1 MTIDSLYNG
10 SSKRICKPEEFPMNL
25 QEIRYLVAVADH
37 RHFGRAAEACNVSQ
51 PTLSSQI
58 RKLEEELGVTLLE
71 RTNKRVDL
79 TPTGSQILQHAR
91 RALFEASQM
100 EDLARASR
108 DPLIGPLK
116 LGVIPT
122 LAPYLMPLILKPLR
136 QGYPGL
142 TLELWEDQTRSL
154 IDGLRN
160 HRLDAALLAT
170 PPESPEITEIALFDE
185 PLLAALPLN
194 HRMAAARKITEESIA
209 KELLVL
215 ADGHC
220 LASQALAACGAKNN
234 ALRRGLQGAM
244 QASTVETLVNLVAAG
259 YGATLLPALASDS
272 FRRREII
279 MLPLAGKSSRTIRL
293 ASRPGFPRPQALR
306 ALEKVI
312 KRAVSTA
319 LGK

>member
-1 MTIDSLYNG
+1 
-10 SSKRICKPEEFPMNL
+10 MNL
-25 QEIRYLVAVADH
+25 QELRYLSAVAEH
-37 RHFGRAAEACNVSQ
+37 RHFGRAAESCNVSQ
-51 PTLSSQI
+51 PTLSSQV
-58 RKLEEELGVTLLE
+58 RKLEDELGVTLFE
-71 RTNKRVDL
+71 RTNKRVEL
-79 TPTGSQILQHAR
+79 TPIGSQILQHAR
-91 RALFEASQM
+91 HALFEVGQM
-100 EDLARASR
+100 DAVARAAR
-108 DPLIGPLK
+108 DPLVGPLK

-122 LAPYLMPLILKPLR
+122 LAPYLMPLILKPLKHS
-136 QGYPGL
+136 YPGL

-170 PPESPEITEIALFDE
+170 PPDSPEITEIALFDE

-194 HRMAAARKITEESIA
+194 HRLAQAKRVAEESLS

-220 LASQALAACGAKNN
+220 LASQALAACGAKHGPP
-234 ALRRGLQGAM
+234 RSGLPGAM

-259 YGATLLPALASDS
+259 YGCTLLPALASDS

-279 MLPLAGKSSRTIRL
+279 MLPLTGKSSRTIRL

-306 ALEKVI
+306 AIEKVI
-312 KRAVSTA
+312 KRAVSAA
-319 LGK
+319 LAKR

>member
-1 MTIDSLYNG
+1 
-10 SSKRICKPEEFPMNL
+10 MNL
-25 QEIRYLVAVADH
+25 QEIRYLVAVAEH
-37 RHFGRAAEACNVSQ
+37 RHFGRAASACNVSQ

-58 RKLEEELGVTLLE
+58 RKLEIELGVTLLE
-71 RTNKRVDL
+71 RTNKRVEL
-79 TPTGSQILQHAR
+79 TQVGSQILQHAR
-91 RALFEASQM
+91 RAIFESQQM
-100 EDLARASR
+100 EAVARAAR
-108 DPLIGPLK
+108 DPLVGSLK

-122 LAPYLMPLILKPLR
+122 LAPDLMPLILKPLR
-136 QGYPGL
+136 QSFPGL
-142 TLELWEDQTRSL
+142 SLELWEDQTRSL

-185 PLLAALPLN
+185 PLLAVLPLN
-194 HRMAAARKITEESIA
+194 HRLAQAKKITEESIA

-215 ADGHC
+215 ADGNC
-220 LASQALAACGAKNN
+220 LANQVLAACGAKH
-234 ALRRGLQGAM
+234 GAHHHGMPGSM

-259 YGATLLPALASDS
+259 FGTTLLPALATDS
-272 FRRREII
+272 FRRREIV
-279 MLPLAGKSSRTIRL
+279 MLPLAGKSTRTIRL

-319 LGK
+319 LARH